1 MGKEDG
7 MKEWRDSLKSVLKKT
22 SQTTSH
28 NVLFLYDSQMNDEKF
43 VEDINCILYC
53 GEVIKISL
61 CHHSSISFSLFFIFL
76 CSCFS
81 GPKLDYCLGQHSLIL
96 M

>member
-53 GEVIKISL
+53 GEVIK
-61 CHHSSISFSLFFIFL
+61 SSIHLSHSHFFSFFCVHVFL
-76 CSCFS
+76 A
-81 GPKLDYCLGQHSLIL
+81 QT
-96 M
+96 